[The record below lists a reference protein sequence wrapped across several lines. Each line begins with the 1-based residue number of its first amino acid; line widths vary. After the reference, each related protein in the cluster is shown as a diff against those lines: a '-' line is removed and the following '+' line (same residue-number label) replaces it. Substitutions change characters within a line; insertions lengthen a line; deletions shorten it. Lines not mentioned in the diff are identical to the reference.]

1 MACSR
6 VNRANQTALIERIM
20 FRRFR
25 TIFVSRNKEFY
36 RDRAAFGWNFLF
48 PFLIILGFAILF
60 QRGGR
65 DQYKVGIIPP
75 EAPAAVCENI
85 PDAVRR
91 VDVFQSVVVNDRQ
104 EGFIKLKRHK
114 LDLLVECRSEPLK
127 YWISETSPKGEIS
140 EGFLMVT
147 LLRPEEI
154 ARHARK
160 QTVSGRRIH
169 YIDWLFPGIIAMN
182 MMFSALFGVGYVVVR
197 YRKNGVLKRFKATP
211 LTAFEYLG
219 AQVVS
224 RMALLLMTNVIVYA
238 GCALL
243 FGFRSEGS
251 YVDLVILFSLGCAS
265 IIALGLVIASRS
277 SSEEFANGVLNFI
290 AWPMMFLSEVW
301 FSLEGAP
308 GWIQKMSQILP
319 LTHVTEGMRRIII
332 DGAGLTDLAYQIITL
347 LGMTIL
353 FMLVGSVLFKW
364 SDG

>member
-1 MACSR
+1 M
-6 VNRANQTALIERIM
+6 LK
-20 FRRFR
+20 RFR

-48 PFLIILGFAILF
+48 PFLIILGFAIMF

-65 DQYKVGIIPP
+65 DQYKVGVIPP
-75 EAPAAVCENI
+75 EAPAELCETV
-85 PDAVRR
+85 PEAVRR
-91 VDVFQSVVVNDRQ
+91 VDVFQTIVFDDRQ
-104 EGFIKLKRHK
+104 EGFSKLKRHR
-114 LDLLVECRSEPLK
+114 LDLLVECRSEPIK
-127 YWISETSPKGEIS
+127 YWINDTSPKGEIS
-140 EGFLMVT
+140 EGYLITTLMQ
-147 LLRPEEI
+147 PEDL
-154 ARHARK
+154 ATRARK
-160 QTVSGRRIH
+160 QTVSGLRID

-182 MMFSALFGVGYVVVR
+182 MMFSALFGVGFVVVR

-224 RMALLLMTNVIVYA
+224 RMTLLLITNVIVYA

-251 YVDLVILFSLGCAS
+251 YIDLIVLFSLGCAS

-277 SSEEFANGVLNFI
+277 SSEEFANGMLNFI

-301 FSLEGAP
+301 FSLEGTP
-308 GWIQKMSQILP
+308 EWIQKISHILP

-332 DGAGLTDLAYQIITL
+332 DGAGLPDLSYQILTL
-347 LGMTIL
+347 LGMTTL
-353 FMLVGSVLFKW
+353 FMLLGSVLFKW
-364 SDG
+364 TDG

>member
-1 MACSR
+1 M
-6 VNRANQTALIERIM
+6 LK
-20 FRRFR
+20 RFW
-25 TIFVSRNKEFY
+25 TIFISRNKEFY

-48 PFLIILGFAILF
+48 PFLIILGFAIMF

-65 DQYKVGIIPP
+65 DEYKVGIIPP
-75 EAPAAVCENI
+75 EGSVVLCEGV

-91 VDVFQSVVVNDRQ
+91 VDVFQPILFNSRQ
-104 EGFIKLKRHK
+104 EGFTKLKRHK
-114 LDLLVECRSEPLK
+114 LDLLVECRSMPTK
-127 YWISETSPKGEIS
+127 YWISESSPKGEIS
-140 EGFLMVT
+140 ERFLVHT
-147 LLRPEEI
+147 LLSPEDI
-154 ARHARK
+154 SDRARK
-160 QTVSGRRIH
+160 QTVSGLRID

-211 LTAFEYLG
+211 LTPFEYLS

-224 RMALLLMTNVIVYA
+224 RMALLLITNVIVYA

-251 YVDLVILFSLGCAS
+251 YIDLILIFSLGCAS

-301 FSLEGAP
+301 FSLEGTP
-308 GWIQKMSQILP
+308 EWIRTFSQVLP
-319 LTHVTEGMRRIII
+319 LTHITEGMRRIII
-332 DGAGLTDLAYQIITL
+332 DGAGLPDLRYQIIIL
-347 LGMTIL
+347 LGMTTL
-353 FMLVGSVLFKW
+353 FMLIGSVLFKW
-364 SDG
+364 TDG